1 MEDRTLV
8 AQLRTTLGRMETA
21 LAAIEEGLAFT
32 DHSGVVEW
40 TNAAFDRLVERSRL
54 QCLGRPIDA
63 LLPQRFVNGSCQHDE
78 SLVALARNGAGRT
91 TWDLTPGAPRRVVEV
106 TWATVNIPSKPSLV
120 FTFRDQSAI
129 VQAQDALLQARDRL
143 EHDVEERTRELKL
156 ARDEAVAASQ
166 TKTRFLASMSHEIR
180 TPLNAVIG
188 MTELLLDDSL
198 SPAQEEMV
206 NTIQSSGEHL
216 LSVINDILDISQIET
231 GRMALNIREFDLF
244 ALLNDCRVLFQHQ
257 ATARNLSMEVCV
269 PATMPRWLLG
279 DDLKL
284 RQTLFNLLSNACK
297 YTNSGSIKLSV
308 EQIEQQEQVGPLT
321 LAFHVQDTGI
331 GIPAEALPFIFE
343 EFVRHTDP
351 TQTTQ
356 SAGLGLAISQR
367 LASLMGGSIAVDSK
381 PNQGTCF
388 TLTLPFNVT
397 ARPQNTADDLIVEP
411 LAEADHAIRILVADD
426 SRVNQRVLELMLAR
440 MNLQAELVGDG
451 EAAIQRIT
459 TGNIELV
466 FMDLEMP
473 RLDGLDASRRLRA
486 LGYNNLYIIAL
497 TAYSYGSHRVDC
509 EAAGMN
515 DFLAKPLRQRDLCS
529 ALQRFREF
537 RNHCSHPTL
546 H

>member
-8 AQLRTTLGRMETA
+8 AQLRTTLGRLEAA
-21 LAAIEEGLAFT
+21 LGAIEEGLAFT
-32 DHSGVVEW
+32 DLSGVVEW
-40 TNAAFDRLVERSRL
+40 TNSAFDRMVERTRL
-54 QCLGRPIDA
+54 QCLGRPIDT
-63 LLPQRFVNGSCQHDE
+63 LLPQRFENGHPQQADC
-78 SLVALARNGAGRT
+78 LVAWASNGPGRM
-91 TWDLTPGAPRRVVEV
+91 TWDLTPGPPRRVVEV
-106 TWATVNIPSKPSLV
+106 SWATVNVPNKPSLV

-143 EHDVEERTRELKL
+143 ELDVEDRTRELKL

-198 SPAQEEMV
+198 NPGQEEMV
-206 NTIQSSGEHL
+206 ATIQSSGEHL

-231 GRMALNIREFDLF
+231 GRMVLNVREFDLF

-257 ATARNLSMEVCV
+257 AAARNLGLEVCV
-269 PATMPRWLLG
+269 PSTIPRWLLG

-308 EQIEQQEQVGPLT
+308 EQVEQQANSLT
-321 LAFHVQDTGI
+321 LAFQVRDTGI
-331 GIPAEALPFIFE
+331 GIPADALPFIFE

-351 TQTTQ
+351 SQTTQ

-367 LASLMGGSIAVDSK
+367 LTWLMGGAIAVDSS

-388 TLTLPFNVT
+388 TVTLPFAIT
-397 ARPQNTADDLIVEP
+397 PQPLKDGDDQILETP
-411 LAEADHAIRILVADD
+411 PEADHAIRILVADD

-440 MNLQAELVGDG
+440 MNLKAELVGDG
-451 EAAIQRIT
+451 EAAVECIT
-459 TGNIELV
+459 AGDIELV

-473 RLDGLDASRRLRA
+473 RLDGLEATRRLRSM
-486 LGYNNLYIIAL
+486 GYTDLYIIAL
-497 TAYSYGSHRVDC
+497 TAYSFGSHRVDC
-509 EAAGMN
+509 EEAGMN
-515 DFLAKPLRQRDLCS
+515 DFLAKPLRHKDLYC

-537 RNHCSHPTL
+537 RHRRSHPPL
-546 H
+546 S